1 MERVYFYMTTHY
13 GQNGLIV
20 PPMALFLAKVRNLFF
35 FSNVHVLNT
44 EQDPL
49 VDKYDLSSIKKW
61 GCGAAPLGNDLNDA
75 VEKRTKRSIRGG
87 YGMTETTCVISFA
100 ARSSDKFG
108 SVGKLLPGMTAKLI
122 DGELWV
128 KGPNIMKG
136 YLRNDRANRETFTED
151 GWMKTGDV
159 CIFDEDGD
167 IYVVDRVKEVIIRL
181 EFDVERFADV
191 DLAHQIQRISGQ
203 FIALHLNSILIFAKL
218 HRCHL
223 QVSRQP
229 TRTWACVLLNQTYR
243 ARGPTPQAS

>member
-1 MERVYFYMTTHY
+1 
-13 GQNGLIV
+13 
-20 PPMALFLAKVRNLFF
+20 
-35 FSNVHVLNT
+35 
-44 EQDPL
+44 
-49 VDKYDLSSIKKW
+49 
-61 GCGAAPLGNDLNDA
+61 
-75 VEKRTKRSIRGG
+75 
-87 YGMTETTCVISFA
+87 MTETTCVISFA

-167 IYVVDRVKEVIIRL
+167 MYVVDRVKEVIIRL
-181 EFDVERFADV
+181 EFDVERFANV

-223 QVSRQP
+223 QVSRQL
-229 TRTWACVLLNQTYR
+229 TRTWARVLLNQTYR